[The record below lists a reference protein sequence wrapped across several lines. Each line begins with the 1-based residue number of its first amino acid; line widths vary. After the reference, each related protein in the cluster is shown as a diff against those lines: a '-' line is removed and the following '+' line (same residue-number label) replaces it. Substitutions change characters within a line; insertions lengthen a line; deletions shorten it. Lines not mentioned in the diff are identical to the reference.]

1 MEHYGFRI
9 LRVEKDREKPKMNWL
24 RPIVWIIRLYALF
37 ASRKR
42 RELYRLDETLMDEI
56 IMGGN
61 TLILVGEKVV

>member
-1 MEHYGFRI
+1 MELYGFRI
-9 LRVEKDREKPKMNWL
+9 LRLEKDRKKPKMHWM

-37 ASRKR
+37 ASSKR

-61 TLILVGEKVV
+61 TLIIVGEKIV